1 MKLENFKNG
10 YDVTIGS
17 SLAKNEKNDCA
28 VRALANAFNVTY
40 DVAHTFAADKF
51 KRKAKKGTKKFFIT
65 LSQLGFA
72 TFDLFQDSLFPER
85 KTYSI
90 HPLKR
95 NNKRIGIV
103 NTVYTHKVVNH
114 TVKTFCAKFN
124 KGTYI
129 LTVNKHALTIKNGVI
144 IDNPNYKFTGYRRIV
159 ESACEIK

>member
-1 MKLENFKNG
+1 MVLENFKNG

-17 SLAKNEKNDCA
+17 SLAINEKNDCA
-28 VRALANAFNVTY
+28 VRAFANAFQITY
-40 DVAHTFAADKF
+40 DTAHKFAEEVF
-51 KRKAKKGTKKFFIT
+51 NRKPKKGTKSVFPI
-65 LSQLGFA
+65 LSKLGFA
-72 TFDLFQDSLFPER
+72 QFDMFADSLFPETR
-85 KTYSI
+85 VYSI
-90 HPLKR
+90 HPIAR

-103 NTVYTHKVVNH
+103 NTDYTHKVVNH

-129 LTVNKHALTIKNGVI
+129 LTVNQHALTIKDGVV